1 MEPTEKSVW
10 EEKMPK
16 TQKSKN
22 CGLERKSDSR
32 LWKTKVGKKKRE
44 GRMERTKCERGVRQ
58 ERGRKWRPALSSPCG
73 HLVTW

>member
-1 MEPTEKSVW
+1 MGPTEKSVW
-10 EEKMPK
+10 KEKMPK

-44 GRMERTKCERGVRQ
+44 GRMERTKWERGVR
-58 ERGRKWRPALSSPCG
+58 EHGGKWRPALSSPCS